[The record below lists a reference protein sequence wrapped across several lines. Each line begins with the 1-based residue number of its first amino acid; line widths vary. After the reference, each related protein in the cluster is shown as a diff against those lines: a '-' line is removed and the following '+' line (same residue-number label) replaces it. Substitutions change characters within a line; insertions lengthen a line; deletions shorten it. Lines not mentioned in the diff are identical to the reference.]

1 VGTSAS
7 SRGPGG
13 GVPLVPEWVPPAT
26 PPPPGQQPPDQEQQ
40 PQQAGQPATAP
51 PRRFQR
57 ARTDLGQFARAGA
70 GEALRRGLGH
80 YSRTGLGGAA
90 AAASRMGGTA
100 RTAGGLYGV
109 LDGLSSS
116 TPLPPD
122 VQLDPTML
130 AGRSQRE
137 IADAVTDALRPI
149 DGTQDTDAARDAMS
163 RAFSELLE
171 AEPTADLAALTAEQ
185 IDRVVEA
192 YLANDLANRID
203 LDVGAAVV
211 NKAPSAAEG
220 VARLEEMK
228 AYVRQEVARCF
239 RAREAAGERMD
250 RQNAAALASE
260 ILRDTFEIF
269 ESYL

>member
-1 VGTSAS
+1 MNL
-7 SRGPGG
+7 GG
-13 GVPLVPEWVPPAT
+13 YG
-26 PPPPGQQPPDQEQQ
+26 
-40 PQQAGQPATAP
+40 
-51 PRRFQR
+51 
-57 ARTDLGQFARAGA
+57 RTGA
-70 GEALRRGLGH
+70 EDSLRRGLGH

-109 LDGLSSS
+109 LDAFSGGGA
-116 TPLPPD
+116 LPPD
-122 VQLDPTML
+122 VALDPATL

-171 AEPTADLAALTAEQ
+171 AEPAADLMALSADQ
-185 IDRVVEA
+185 IERVVEG
-192 YLANDLANRID
+192 YIANDLTNRID
-203 LDVGAAVV
+203 LDVGKAVLD
-211 NKAPSAAEG
+211 KAPDAATG

-228 AYVRQEVARCF
+228 SYVRQELGRRF
-239 RAREAAGERMD
+239 RAREAVGERMN
-250 RQNAAALASE
+250 RQSTAALSSAV
-260 ILRDTFEIF
+260 LRDTFDVF